1 MLKSNIPVILLKNLV
16 LLPLGEARV
25 ELNNDISKKI
35 IEISRKKFASKILV
49 VTPLNDLEEVPDTSD
64 LPSIGVLANV
74 TSKIDLPNGNT
85 RIVLSGIKRV
95 RILNYSYYNKD
106 EDALTSEIIDFPTID
121 YSEVEETALFRKLMN
136 SLELY
141 ISKNPNISNA
151 IIYKTKNIKDLEVL
165 TDTIAN
171 FIPLTQEKKLKLMLD
186 TNRVNRARRLISEI
200 NIELA
205 IIKLENKIDAEF
217 NNDLNETQKKLFLKE
232 KLKIIKRELGE
243 EDTKSAYIT
252 SINKI
257 IESNSFPEVI
267 RKRIKTELSR
277 YEFAQE
283 SSPELGV
290 IKSYIDLITSIPF
303 GKYSKLTKDYKSLE
317 ESLNKTHYGLTEAK
331 TRILEYLVVKLNNS
345 EIDNPILCLVGPPG
359 VGKTTFAESVAT
371 SLNKKFVKISLGGL
385 NDPAELIGH
394 RKTYIGSA
402 PGKIITSLIKSE
414 VMNPV
419 ILLDEVDKIAK
430 DFKGDPVNVLLD
442 LLDTKQNKS
451 FVDNYVEE
459 KIDLSKVT
467 WLLTANDRNE
477 LPPVLQDRLEIIE
490 LSSYLDHEKER
501 IAKDYLI
508 KNALEKNGI
517 TDFEVEFEKN
527 VIKKIIEDYT
537 RESGVRELDRLINK
551 IIRKVLTERKLKN
564 IKTKKVII
572 DEKSLKKYLGIEKYH
587 NKNFYSDEIGYVKGL
602 AYTPYG
608 GETLEIEVTSYD
620 GKEDFVTSGHLGE
633 TLKESIM
640 VSLGYIKSNMK
651 KFGLTEESFKKTLHI
666 NFREGGLPKEGPSAG
681 TIITTA
687 ILSYLKGIK
696 IKGNISS
703 SGEITLLG
711 DVLPVG
717 GLREKSLTAIKNGIT
732 KIYVSISNK
741 REINELDKEIKSKIK
756 FVFVKNYIEIYN
768 DLFKNKNN

>member
-1 MLKSNIPVILLKNLV
+1 M
-16 LLPLGEARV
+16 
-25 ELNNDISKKI
+25 
-35 IEISRKKFASKILV
+35 
-49 VTPLNDLEEVPDTSD
+49 
-64 LPSIGVLANV
+64 
-74 TSKIDLPNGNT
+74 
-85 RIVLSGIKRV
+85 
-95 RILNYSYYNKD
+95 
-106 EDALTSEIIDFPTID
+106 
-121 YSEVEETALFRKLMN
+121 
-136 SLELY
+136 
-141 ISKNPNISNA
+141 
-151 IIYKTKNIKDLEVL
+151 
-165 TDTIAN
+165 
-171 FIPLTQEKKLKLMLD
+171 
-186 TNRVNRARRLISEI
+186 
-200 NIELA
+200 
-205 IIKLENKIDAEF
+205 
-217 NNDLNETQKKLFLKE
+217 
-232 KLKIIKRELGE
+232 
-243 EDTKSAYIT
+243 
-252 SINKI
+252 
-257 IESNSFPEVI
+257 
-267 RKRIKTELSR
+267 
-277 YEFAQE
+277 
-283 SSPELGV
+283 
-290 IKSYIDLITSIPF
+290 
-303 GKYSKLTKDYKSLE
+303 
-317 ESLNKTHYGLTEAK
+317 
-331 TRILEYLVVKLNNS
+331 
-345 EIDNPILCLVGPPG
+345 
-359 VGKTTFAESVAT
+359 
-371 SLNKKFVKISLGGL
+371 
-385 NDPAELIGH
+385 
-394 RKTYIGSA
+394 
-402 PGKIITSLIKSE
+402 E

-442 LLDTKQNKS
+442 LLDAKQNKS

-572 DEKSLKKYLGIEKYH
+572 DEKSLKKYLGIEKYQ

-666 NFREGGLPKEGPSAG
+666 NFRKVYKKQSWL
-681 TIITTA
+681 
-687 ILSYLKGIK
+687 
-696 IKGNISS
+696 
-703 SGEITLLG
+703 TLFNL
-711 DVLPVG
+711 L
-717 GLREKSLTAIKNGIT
+717 
-732 KIYVSISNK
+732 
-741 REINELDKEIKSKIK
+741 
-756 FVFVKNYIEIYN
+756 
-768 DLFKNKNN
+768 